1 MARRPARG
9 NGVSRR
15 GNGGTWRAQMAPGR
29 SGLAQS
35 VGARRFWTGDTARG
49 GPSGRR
55 RRTAVPVGTA
65 H

>member
-1 MARRPARG
+1 
-9 NGVSRR
+9 
-15 GNGGTWRAQMAPGR
+15 
-29 SGLAQS
+29 LAQS